1 MRRRPSRHPA
11 ALLALG
17 LGGVLAG
24 HTVVYRLLIPD
35 AHTRAAELAATGHG
49 YLSSADAIA
58 TVAIVAALA
67 FAFLGGV
74 LREPGPSGA
83 LLVRRIATFQV
94 TAFVA
99 MELIERLASGTVGH
113 ALPAVLLVGLP
124 VQLAI
129 ALAIAAVAAWL
140 ARAGRAVTGSP
151 REVVGA
157 RPALHA
163 QGVTGRSPLRA
174 GAAWAARGRSPP
186 SLLPV

>member
-1 MRRRPSRHPA
+1 MRRRPSLHPA

-24 HTVVYRLLIPD
+24 HALVYRLLIPD

-49 YLSSADAIA
+49 YLSGADAIG

-67 FAFLGGV
+67 FVFLGGV
-74 LREPGPSGA
+74 LRERAPSRA
-83 LLVRRIATFQV
+83 LLVRRIAMFQV

-113 ALPAVLLVGLP
+113 ALAAVLLVGLP
-124 VQLAI
+124 VQLVI

-157 RPALHA
+157 RPALLPLD
-163 QGVTGRSPLRA
+163 VPPRSPLRA
-174 GAAWAARGRSPP
+174 GAAWAPRGRSPP

>member
-1 MRRRPSRHPA
+1 MRRRPRLHPA
-11 ALLALG
+11 TLLALG
-17 LGGVLAG
+17 LGGVLVG
-24 HTVVYRLLIPD
+24 HSIVYRLLIPD

-49 YLSSADAIA
+49 YLSGADAIA

-67 FAFLGGV
+67 YAFLGGV
-74 LREPGPSGA
+74 LRAPAPSGA
-83 LLVRRIATFQV
+83 LLVGRIAAFQV
-94 TAFVA
+94 AAFVA
-99 MELIERLASGTVGH
+99 MEGIERLASGTVGH

-124 VQLAI
+124 VQLVV

-157 RPALHA
+157 RPAVLA
-163 QGVTGRSPLRA
+163 RNIAPPSLLRA
-174 GAAWAARGRSPP
+174 GARWAPRGRSPP

>member
-1 MRRRPSRHPA
+1 MRRRPSLHPA

-24 HTVVYRLLIPD
+24 HTLVYRLLIPD

-49 YLSSADAIA
+49 YLSGADVIA

-74 LREPGPSGA
+74 LGERAPSGA
-83 LLVRRIATFQV
+83 LLVRRIAMFQV

-124 VQLAI
+124 VQLVV
-129 ALAIAAVAAWL
+129 ALAMAAVAAWL

-157 RPALHA
+157 RPPLLAFEIHP
-163 QGVTGRSPLRA
+163 RSPLRA

>member
-1 MRRRPSRHPA
+1 MRRRPSPHPA

-49 YLSSADAIA
+49 YLSAADAIA
-58 TVAIVAALA
+58 TVAIVTALA
-67 FAFLGGV
+67 YAFLGGV
-74 LREPGPSGA
+74 LRAPALSGG
-83 LLVRRIATFQV
+83 LLVRRIAAFQV

-99 MELIERLASGTVGH
+99 MEGIERLASGTLGH
-113 ALPAVLLVGLP
+113 ALPAVLLLGLP
-124 VQLAI
+124 VQLVV

-140 ARAGRAVTGSP
+140 ARAGRAVAGSP
-151 REVVGA
+151 REVAGA
-157 RPALHA
+157 RPALLA
-163 QGVTGRSPLRA
+163 FDVPPRSPLLA
-174 GAAWAARGRSPP
+174 GAGWAPRGRSPP